1 MEIVRENY
9 LVEVML
15 SVGIK
20 KVMKKIVM
28 NKKRSLPQSGGEEQK
43 RNGSRSVPREGRE
56 GKGMGT

>member
-1 MEIVRENY
+1 M
-9 LVEVML
+9 EVML

-20 KVMKKIVM
+20 KVMNKIVM

-43 RNGSRSVPREGRE
+43 RNGGRSVLREGHK